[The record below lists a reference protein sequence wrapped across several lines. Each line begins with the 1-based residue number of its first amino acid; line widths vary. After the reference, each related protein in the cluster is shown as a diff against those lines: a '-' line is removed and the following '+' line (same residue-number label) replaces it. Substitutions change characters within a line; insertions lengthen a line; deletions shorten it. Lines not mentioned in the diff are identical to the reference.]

1 MAKAWLLSVFLLFHV
16 FSASISAYGK
26 PIDTI
31 DDYPMRFAI
40 IGDRTGEAQ
49 PGIYEQ
55 IVQEIQRMRP
65 DFVITVGDMIEGPAP
80 DTAETK
86 RRWEEY
92 QQLIQTLTTAVY
104 FVPGNNDIWDSTSL
118 EFYKRYVGEPYYSFD
133 TRGVHFVILDNSRWN
148 RIDQF
153 SEEQL
158 AWLTDDL
165 KKNENAACTFVI
177 FHIPYWIRTVADG
190 KPDAL
195 HSLFVKYGVD
205 VVFTGHYHTY
215 FSGELDDIIYTGV
228 GSSGGGCHP
237 SHTGLEYHFTWVT
250 LDADGINIAPIKM
263 GAVLPWDEVT
273 AAEFKLTEKMKDEAV
288 RIGKPSA
295 ENGVTVPETRIT
307 VNIKNLSEHASLVD
321 TLSWEIP
328 AGWSVAPQDIPV
340 QIGPLES
347 HHTEFTVKCSGTL
360 YPTPA
365 LSVQCPYAEGKNIEV
380 SRALGVSRT
389 VYAYKAAEPPTLDGK
404 LTENIWKDPTAALFA
419 PDGSPMF
426 SDPIS
431 FYFAWDKDNLYLA
444 AKCAEA
450 KMDSIIGHATQHDGP
465 VYAEDCVGYFLQ
477 PETEDGPMYQIYF
490 NPLAT
495 PFDQK
500 VMVKEGAAI
509 DVDRDWN
516 GMYEAKTFKGKD
528 YWTIEV
534 RIPLSQL
541 ETQGEPGKTW
551 ALNFR
556 RKQKRLDTAGDWIV
570 PLDYNP
576 KDYGLLIMK

>member
-1 MAKAWLLSVFLLFHV
+1 MRVSRLLLLTV
-16 FSASISAYGK
+16 FSAVFSLC
-26 PIDTI
+26 IDGHGEPLNTV
-31 DDYPMRFAI
+31 DDYPMRFAV

-55 IVQEIQRMRP
+55 VVREIQRMKP
-65 DFVITVGDMIEGPAP
+65 DFLLTVGDMIEGPAA

-92 QQLIQTLTTAVY
+92 KQLMQTLTMPVY

-118 EFYKRYVGEPYYSFD
+118 EFYRRYVGEPYYSFNV
-133 TRGVHFVILDNSRWN
+133 RGVHFVMLDNSRWN

-153 SEEQL
+153 PDEQI

-165 KKNENAACTFVI
+165 KKNENAACTFMI
-177 FHIPYWIRTVADG
+177 FHIPYWIRTVAEG
-190 KPDAL
+190 KPDTL

-205 VVFTGHYHTY
+205 AVFTGHYHTY
-215 FSGELDDIIYTGV
+215 FSGEFDDIIYTGV

-237 SHTGLEYHFTWVT
+237 SPTGLEYHFTWVT
-250 LDADGINIAPIKM
+250 LDADGIDIAPIKM

-273 AAEFKLTEKMKDEAV
+273 AADFRLTEKMKDEAV

-295 ENGVTVPETRIT
+295 GKGVTVPETRIT
-307 VNIKNLSEHASLVD
+307 VNIKNLSDRASLVD

-328 AGWSVAPQDIPV
+328 TGWSVIPQHMPV
-340 QIGPLES
+340 HIGPLES
-347 HHTEFTVKCSGTL
+347 RSAEFTVKCSGSL

-365 LSVQCPYAEGKNIEV
+365 LSVQCPYAEGKNMELDQ
-380 SRALGVSRT
+380 SLGVSRT
-389 VYAYKAAEPPTLDGK
+389 VYAYKAIKGPTVDGK
-404 LTENIWKDPTAALFA
+404 LIEDIWKDPTTRVFA
-419 PDGSPMF
+419 PDGSPV
-426 SDPIS
+426 STDPVS

-444 AKCAEA
+444 AECAEA
-450 KMDSIIGHATQHDGP
+450 KMDSIIAHATEHDGP

-477 PETEDGPMYQIYF
+477 PQTENGAMYQIYF
-490 NPLAT
+490 NPLGT

-500 VMVKEGAAI
+500 VMVKEGVAI

-516 GMYEAKTFKGKD
+516 GTYEAKTFKGKD
-528 YWTIEV
+528 YWSIEV
-534 RIPLSQL
+534 RIPLNQL
-541 ETQGEPGKTW
+541 ETEGESEKTW

-556 RKQKRLDTAGDWIV
+556 RKQKRLDAAADWIV

-576 KDYGLLIMK
+576 KDYGVLVFK